1 MGACQSHPRDHTW
14 RWLRSAVFQGNT
26 GFFTEQSVEL
36 APVWHPILAR
46 FPPTGNYAA
55 ILAQVSTPASIVPTK
70 RVRHEQAQ
78 TRSCLCCRPHPLR
91 VVLASANVS
100 VRGHLMRSPKPVKA
114 GSVLGYLRR
123 DDRDLLATKPTPY
136 GALVRVMKCREA
148 NICLCKFWSWHP
160 TFRQPSGNQ
169 PRYLRQRQAR

>member
-1 MGACQSHPRDHTW
+1 MACVH
-14 RWLRSAVFQGNT
+14 AVTAKASTTTKNFIALSSSVKNARAGSSNFAPSRGERTEMESVQG
-26 GFFTEQSVEL
+26 
-36 APVWHPILAR
+36 
-46 FPPTGNYAA
+46 PTHN
-55 ILAQVSTPASIVPTK
+55 IASWYP
-70 RVRHEQAQ
+70 VRHEQAQ